1 MAASISLCKFPVIA
15 ETMDHEVVALD
26 YSNYGSKKRSPL
38 QDISTNQPTGK
49 RRRSFGK
56 RTNVRAVTETDIENV
71 DLTGDS
77 DDSSSSRDKWG
88 VDSRVPTEILE
99 DMGIDYLEDESPQP
113 SVVST
118 NPPSPPRASRKFS
131 KGQKRDASSA
141 SDTPSRTL
149 LDTFTLHKRSKQD
162 LSNGKDPF
170 ADLSD
175 ETILEI
181 FKWLPKPT
189 LATCGRVCRRWM
201 EIAFDESLWRRLDL
215 SKKHLGPG
223 VLGNVLNRGVVVL
236 RLATAEIK
244 SPVFTDTPMLSY
256 PADESWP
263 SCKVQYLDLSM
274 ASISEDTLCEL
285 LASCSNLKKLS
296 LEQCTLN
303 DRVCRMI
310 GANHALESLN
320 MSMTSGFTHLGITSI
335 CRGCKSLTS
344 WNLAWTKLTT
354 ACIDSLVLTVT
365 PMLQELNIAGCRSEI
380 TNDHVSTLVERCP
393 HLLELDLSDATEI
406 SCDAMRAIV
415 NGLPELQHLCISRCY
430 SIAPTTF
437 LTLSQMP
444 SLQQLELFGVLGDNA
459 LHAVRR
465 RLPNLDINKQLFSTI
480 ARPTTGIR
488 RTSIWGLK
496 VRD

>member
-1 MAASISLCKFPVIA
+1 MIA
-15 ETMDHEVVALD
+15 PTMDREVVALD
-26 YSNYGSKKRSPL
+26 YSNHGSKKRSPL
-38 QDISTNQPTGK
+38 QDISTNQPPNK

-56 RTNVRAVTETDIENV
+56 RSNAKAVTGTDIENV
-71 DLTGDS
+71 DITADS
-77 DDSSSSRDKWG
+77 DDSSSSHDKWG
-88 VDSRVPTEILE
+88 VDNRVPTEILE
-99 DMGIDYLEDESPQP
+99 DMGIDYLEDESPQT
-113 SVVST
+113 SICT
-118 NPPSPPRASRKFS
+118 KPPSPPRASRKFL
-131 KGQKRDASSA
+131 KGQKRDAPSA
-141 SDTPSRTL
+141 SGTPPRTVP
-149 LDTFTLHKRSKQD
+149 DTFTLHKRSKQD
-162 LSNGKDPF
+162 PSNGKDPF
-170 ADLSD
+170 EDFSD

-189 LATCGRVCRRWM
+189 LAICGRVCRRWM

-223 VLGNVLNRGVVVL
+223 VLGNALNRGVVVL

-244 SPVFTDTPMLSY
+244 SPIFTDAPMLSY

-274 ASISEDTLCEL
+274 ASISEDALCEL

-296 LEQCTLN
+296 LEQCRLN

-320 MSMTSGFTHLGITSI
+320 MSMASGFTHLGITSI

-344 WNLAWTKLTT
+344 WNLAWTKMTT
-354 ACIDSLVLTVT
+354 ACIDSLVLTAT
-365 PMLQELNIAGCRSEI
+365 PVLQELNIAGCRTEI
-380 TNDHVSTLVERCP
+380 TNDHVCTLVERCP

-437 LTLSQMP
+437 LSR
-444 SLQQLELFGVLGDNA
+444 NA
-459 LHAVRR
+459 R
-465 RLPNLDINKQLFSTI
+465 RLFARIRQFALRRASGSTAI
-480 ARPTTGIR
+480 EYIVASFRWTALSSR
-488 RTSIWGLK
+488 RLRGQ
-496 VRD
+496 VA

>member
-1 MAASISLCKFPVIA
+1 MIA
-15 ETMDHEVVALD
+15 PTMDREVVALD
-26 YSNYGSKKRSPL
+26 YSTHGSKKRSPL
-38 QDISTNQPTGK
+38 QDISTNQPPSK

-56 RTNVRAVTETDIENV
+56 RSNAKAVTGTDIENV
-71 DLTGDS
+71 DITEDS
-77 DDSSSSRDKWG
+77 DDSSSSHDKWG
-88 VDSRVPTEILE
+88 VDNRVPTEILK
-99 DMGIDYLEDESPQP
+99 DMGIDYLEDESPQT
-113 SVVST
+113 SICT
-118 NPPSPPRASRKFS
+118 KPPSPPRASRKFS
-131 KGQKRDASSA
+131 KGQKRDAPSA
-141 SDTPSRTL
+141 SGTPSRTVP
-149 LDTFTLHKRSKQD
+149 DTFTLHKRSKQD
-162 LSNGKDPF
+162 TSSGKDPF
-170 ADLSD
+170 EDFSD

-189 LATCGRVCRRWM
+189 LAICGRVCRRWM
-201 EIAFDESLWRRLDL
+201 AIAFDESLWRRLDL

-223 VLGNVLNRGVVVL
+223 VLGNALNRGVVVL

-244 SPVFTDTPMLSY
+244 SPIFTDAPMLSY

-274 ASISEDTLCEL
+274 ASISEDALCEL

-303 DRVCRMI
+303 DRVCRLI

-320 MSMTSGFTHLGITSI
+320 MSMASGFTHLGIASI

-344 WNLAWTKLTT
+344 WNLAWTKMTT
-354 ACIDSLVLTVT
+354 ACIDSLVLTAT
-365 PMLQELNIAGCRSEI
+365 PVLQELNIAGCRSEI
-380 TNDHVSTLVERCP
+380 TNDHVSALVERCP

-437 LTLSQMP
+437 LSR
-444 SLQQLELFGVLGDNA
+444 NA
-459 LHAVRR
+459 R
-465 RLPNLDINKQLFSTI
+465 RLFARIRQFALRRASGSTAI
-480 ARPTTGIR
+480 EYIVASFRWTALSSR
-488 RTSIWGLK
+488 RLRGH
-496 VRD
+496 VA